1 MKNTKILTLLA
12 LSAILS
18 FTGCSGHKNNS
29 NSEASNSSKTESIS
43 TTDSNPIIIGNDGHA
58 AAEVTWNKDGAN
70 TGNSVSL
77 NPSNPIPDTFEGYQ
91 LSETDISENGIYK
104 KSVKTSG
111 TVVIDFAGDIDFD
124 DRYSNMLALRARG
137 NGISGCLDSSLL
149 ERLRSAD
156 IFMLNNEFPY
166 STRGAALADK
176 KFTFRAD
183 PSTVSFLNDMG
194 VDIVSLANNHAY
206 DYGEEALIDT
216 FETLDNAGI
225 PYVGAGYN
233 IDEAMHPVYFI
244 AGGMKIAFVSATQIE
259 RSLPPDT
266 KEATETSPGV
276 LRTLDPEKFV
286 SVIKEAESNSDFV
299 IAYVHW
305 GSENVN
311 EFEASQ
317 RELATTY
324 VDAGA
329 DLIIGDH
336 PHVLQ
341 GIEYIKDVPVFYSL
355 GNFWFNSKTLD
366 NCVAE
371 IVLSGGTIQSL
382 QFIPCRQYD
391 CSTHL
396 MTKGNGDFERI
407 LSDMRGYSVNI
418 KIDENGYITKS
429 GN

>member
-1 MKNTKILTLLA
+1 MKTTKILTLLT
-12 LSAILS
+12 LSAVLS
-18 FTGCSGHKNNS
+18 LSGCAEKK
-29 NSEASNSSKTESIS
+29 SETQTTSSIVS
-43 TTDSNPIIIGNDGHA
+43 DDPIIIGNDGHA
-58 AAEVTWNKDGAN
+58 ATEINWNDSDSK
-70 TGNSVSL
+70 NSASI
-77 NPSNPIPDTFEGYQ
+77 PAATPIPETFEGYA
-91 LSETDISENGIYK
+91 LSESDVSENGVYTR
-104 KSVKTSG
+104 SVSNPG
-111 TVVIDFAGDIDFD
+111 SVVIDFAGDVDFD
-124 DRYSNMLALRARG
+124 DRYSNMLALRSRSK
-137 NGISGCLDSSLL
+137 GIAGCLDSDLL
-149 ERLRSAD
+149 NRIKSAD

-166 STRGAALADK
+166 SNRGSALPDK

-183 PSTVSFLNDMG
+183 PSTVNFLNDMG

-206 DYGEEALIDT
+206 DYGEDALIDT

-233 IDEAMHPVYFI
+233 IDEAMRPVYYI

-266 KEATETSPGV
+266 REATETEPGV

-286 SVIKEAESNSDFV
+286 AVIQEAEANSDFV
-299 IAYVHW
+299 IVYVHW
-305 GSENVN
+305 GTENVSD
-311 EFEASQ
+311 FEASQ
-317 RELATTY
+317 RDLATAY

-371 IVLSGGTIQSL
+371 VTLGGGKIQSL

-391 CSTHL
+391 CSTHI

-407 LSDMRGYSVNI
+407 LSDMRELSVNT
-418 KIDENGYITKS
+418 KIDEDGFITKP
-429 GN
+429 

>member
-1 MKNTKILTLLA
+1 MIITA
-12 LSAILS
+12 AIS
-18 FTGCSGHKNNS
+18 MTGCKETKNS
-29 NSEASNSSKTESIS
+29 KVPTEASTEAVTS
-43 TTDSNPIIIGNDGHA
+43 DSAPIIIGNDGHA
-58 AAEVTWNKDGAN
+58 AAEVTWNPGDESDSISAE
-70 TGNSVSL
+70 TAPVT
-77 NPSNPIPDTFEGYQ
+77 PPAETFEGYT
-91 LSETDISENGIYK
+91 LAETDVSENGVYK
-104 KSVKTSG
+104 KSVSTPGS
-111 TVVIDFAGDIDFD
+111 VVIDFAGDVDFD
-124 DRYSNMLALRARG
+124 DRYSNMTALRARG
-137 NGISGCLDSSLL
+137 QGIAGCIDGELM
-149 ERLRSAD
+149 ERLRRAD

-166 STRGAALADK
+166 SNRGSALPDK

-183 PSTVSFLNDMG
+183 PSTVTFLNDMG

-216 FETLDNAGI
+216 FETLTNADI

-233 IDEAMHPVYFI
+233 IDEAMKPVYYI

-286 SVIKEAESNSDFV
+286 TVIKEAEENSDFV
-299 IAYVHW
+299 IVYVHW
-305 GSENVN
+305 GSENVSD
-311 EFEASQ
+311 FEPAQ
-317 RELATTY
+317 HDLAAAY
-324 VDAGA
+324 ADAGA

-341 GIEYIKDVPVFYSL
+341 GIEYVHDVPVLYSL

-371 IVLSGGTIQSL
+371 ATISNGSLQSL

-391 CSTHL
+391 CKTHL
-396 MTKGNGDFERI
+396 MTKGDNDYERI
-407 LSDMRGYSVNI
+407 LADMRKFSVNV
-418 KIDENGYITKS
+418 KIDENGFIS
-429 GN
+429 H